1 VKTPLP
7 KCHGLVGYTEAQMIE
22 YGKAEFDRAVL
33 LAMNATRAFGK
44 TGDVIAVVI
53 GHIKRDEA

>member
-7 KCHGLVGYTEAQMIE
+7 KCHGLVGYTEAQILE
-22 YGKAEFDRAVL
+22 YGRAEFDRAVL
-33 LAMNATRAFGK
+33 LAMNATKAFGK
-44 TGDVIAVVI
+44 TGAVIAVVI